1 MNFNCYTMDL
11 IGGVFMA
18 QVSMRMDDNLK
29 KEAEVLFEELGLSMS
44 SAFTIFVKQS
54 LREGGIPF
62 EISLNNFNNE
72 TLQAM
77 SDIKQGKNLS
87 KSFDNVEDLMR
98 DLNA

>member
-1 MNFNCYTMDL
+1 
-11 IGGVFMA
+11 MA
-18 QVSMRMDDNLK
+18 QVSMRMDDKLK
-29 KEAEVLFEELGLSMS
+29 KEAEILFEELGLSMS

-62 EISLNNFNNE
+62 DISLNSFSNE

-77 SDIKQGKNLS
+77 NDVEQGENLS
-87 KSFDNVEDLMR
+87 KPFDSVDDLMR